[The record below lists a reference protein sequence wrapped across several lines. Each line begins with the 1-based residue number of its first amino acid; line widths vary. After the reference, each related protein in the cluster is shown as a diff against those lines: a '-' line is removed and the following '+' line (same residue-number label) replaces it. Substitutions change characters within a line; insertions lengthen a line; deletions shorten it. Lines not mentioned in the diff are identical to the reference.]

1 MEDTVFFGVFPP
13 LKAKDN
19 GDGTFSI
26 AVSIAGMPPLTGMTA
41 GELLVATGA
50 TTAAWQ
56 NTGVRLV
63 DPDIVGGTFNVN
75 TGLSDGEYSGT
86 VVDGVAGAALV
97 FGDLVYLAFGDS
109 RWELAKAD
117 AEATAFGKL
126 AICVLAAVGDGSVTK
141 LLLWGNVR
149 ADAVFPALTIG
160 APIHISEATAGD
172 VQVAAPTGTT
182 GWIVRIV
189 GYGNTADELFFCPD
203 NTFVE
208 LA

>member
-1 MEDTVFFGVFPP
+1 MADTTFVGIYPA
-13 LKAKDN
+13 LKAVDN
-19 GDGTFSI
+19 LDGTFSI
-26 AVSIAGMPPLTGMTA
+26 AVTIPGMPPLTGMTA
-41 GELLVATGA
+41 GELLVATSA

-56 NTGVRLV
+56 NTGVKLI
-63 DPDIVGGTFNVN
+63 DPDIIGGTFNPS

-86 VVDGVAGAALV
+86 VVDGVAGAALA
-97 FGDLVYLAFGDS
+97 FGELVYLAVGDS

-126 AICVLAAVGDGSVTK
+126 AICVLVAAGNGSATK

-160 APIHISEATAGD
+160 APTHISEATAGE

-182 GWIVRIV
+182 GWIVRII
-189 GYGNTADELFFCPD
+189 GYGNTGDELFFCPD
-203 NTFVE
+203 NTYVE